1 MSFRFRTLCRLL
13 AIPMAAV
20 IFVSSMPMRV
30 AHADL
35 VPTDRVLDGTAGVD
49 NRTQVQQFLAR
60 EDVQLELKRHGVDPA
75 EAAARVDSLS
85 EAEVSQLAEVIRQ
98 DPAGSGAVGAVIGA
112 VVLIFIILLITDIL
126 GLTKVFPFTRSAR

>member
-30 AHADL
+30 AQADL
-35 VPTDRVLDGTAGVD
+35 VPTDRVLEGTAGVD
-49 NRTQVQQFLAR
+49 DRAQVQQFLAR
-60 EDVQLELKRHGVDPA
+60 EDVQLELKRQGVDPA
-75 EAAARVDSLS
+75 EAAARVNSLS
-85 EAEVSQLAEVIRQ
+85 EAEVSQLADVIRQ

-126 GLTKVFPFTRSAR
+126 GLTKVFPFTRSMR